1 MCYTLRYLYVIEELV
16 LRKGVSHDNLEYSSA
31 AFFLWK
37 RVATPGIYSRPHV
50 LIHRLLLPVHRHATA
65 AKPSFPLDRK
75 LGSAQVRCGAW
86 LLSHL
91 QTVGMLI
98 VTWVLRMVGKQVL
111 IVQSKKE
118 DFSRTVLIIP
128 WCQMWLAHCWCTDYV
143 FILLSSYMPVFHVLH
158 PNWWLNLNWSEYP
171 KYTLYWYNKSFL

>member
-1 MCYTLRYLYVIEELV
+1 MIEELV

-31 AFFLWK
+31 AFFLWR
-37 RVATPGIYSRPHV
+37 RVAAPDIYSRPHV

-111 IVQSKKE
+111 IVQNKKE

-143 FILLSSYMPVFHVLH
+143 FILFSYMPVFHVLH

-171 KYTLYWYNKSFL
+171 KYTLYWYNKSFLWSFSLKS